1 MRERLQAQMKFLNE
15 LEKLKAV
22 YRRNK
27 VSDRSRCE
35 NSAEHSW
42 HVAMMALV
50 LAEHA
55 DTSELD
61 LWRVV
66 KMLLIHDVVEIYA
79 GDTWAYDE
87 GGATTQQQKESLAAE
102 TLFGL
107 LPDDQAR
114 EFLSLRREFEERS
127 TAEAAFAASIDAFQP
142 LSNHLLSGRAGDTI
156 RLRHRRKFLSVRR
169 TSSIAR
175 DCCGRWPKR

>member
-1 MRERLQAQMKFLNE
+1 MSERLHAQMNFLNE

-79 GDTWAYDE
+79 GDTWA
-87 GGATTQQQKESLAAE
+87 
-102 TLFGL
+102 
-107 LPDDQAR
+107 
-114 EFLSLRREFEERS
+114 
-127 TAEAAFAASIDAFQP
+127 
-142 LSNHLLSGRAGDTI
+142 
-156 RLRHRRKFLSVRR
+156 
-169 TSSIAR
+169 
-175 DCCGRWPKR
+175 